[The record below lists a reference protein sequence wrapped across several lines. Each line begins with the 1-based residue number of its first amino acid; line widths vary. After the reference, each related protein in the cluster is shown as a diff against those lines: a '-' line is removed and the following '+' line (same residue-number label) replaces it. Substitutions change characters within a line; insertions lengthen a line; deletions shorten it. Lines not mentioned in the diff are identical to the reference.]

1 MFAKPSAKQTLGSLT
16 CHSQLSHLLWFPT
29 ATPAELCQAKP
40 SASLSPR
47 YLEFVLTPRL
57 YQLLSGLLC
66 SVYNAEQHLLRGIP
80 SHAHRR
86 RSPWTCTASF
96 LVRFLT
102 RLRRPQAR
110 TCSEAQTGRGERVLE
125 DPLCGHMTLGPATR
139 VHPMKRQQSSRRAGV
154 CRQAA
159 GCALPPTV
167 HSPRGPGKLP
177 ALDGPGP
184 FHVDLCLQWP
194 VFPVSRSAQARG

>member
-139 VHPMKRQQSSRRAGV
+139 VHPMKRQQSSRRSRSLPPGCGV
-154 CRQAA
+154 CTPVYRPFATWPRQA
-159 GCALPPTV
+159 
-167 HSPRGPGKLP
+167 PRLGR
-177 ALDGPGP
+177 AWP
-184 FHVDLCLQWP
+184 FP
-194 VFPVSRSAQARG
+194 R